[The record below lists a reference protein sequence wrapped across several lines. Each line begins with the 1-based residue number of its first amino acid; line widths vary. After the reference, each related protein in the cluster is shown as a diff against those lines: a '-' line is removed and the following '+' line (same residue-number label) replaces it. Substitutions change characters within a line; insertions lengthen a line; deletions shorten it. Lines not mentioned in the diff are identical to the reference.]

1 MAKIYSP
8 WENPPANDIVLASK
22 EFEAPMPAT
31 DNTASDHEAPH
42 GDMMQ
47 QALATIQ
54 QQSQLIRDLM
64 QRFTGARGE

>member
-22 EFEAPMPAT
+22 EFEAPMPE
-31 DNTASDHEAPH
+31 SDAGEGAHEAPH

-64 QRFTGARGE
+64 QQLTGATK